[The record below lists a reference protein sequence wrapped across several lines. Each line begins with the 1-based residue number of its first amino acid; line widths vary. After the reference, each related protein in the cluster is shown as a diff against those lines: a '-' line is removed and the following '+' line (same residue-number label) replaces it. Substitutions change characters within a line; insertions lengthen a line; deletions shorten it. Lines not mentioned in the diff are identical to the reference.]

1 MKQKIFISLL
11 AAVFC
16 ASAGTLKAQNC
27 ATGYCPDTI
36 KVHHFSGDISPETV
50 TIDYPVVQTTLG
62 SSDGSS
68 YCWITQNLGAKRQAV
83 VKSGPADDAAGWY
96 WQFGRKQGYAWNT
109 STTTTTPSW
118 PGIVPIVDSDWPA
131 QDDPCTL
138 LLGSNWRLPTLAE
151 LTNADTNGN
160 WDNYTDTYNSV
171 LKLHG
176 AGYLDVNA
184 GTIVNRGVNGY
195 MWSSTKAPANIEDN
209 KNSHYMNFSGSS
221 SRLSD
226 YPQSI
231 GFSVRCLSAL

>member
-1 MKQKIFISLL
+1 MKQKVFISLL
-11 AAVFC
+11 AVVFC
-16 ASAGTLKAQNC
+16 ASVGTLKAQNC
-27 ATGYCPDTI
+27 ASGYCPDTI

-68 YCWITQNLGAKRQAV
+68 YCWITQNLGATTQAT
-83 VKSGPADDAAGWY
+83 SESDASDAAAGWY
-96 WQFGRKQGYAWNT
+96 WQFARKQGYAWNT

-138 LLGSNWRLPTLAE
+138 LLGSNWRLPTNAE

-160 WDNYTDTYNSV
+160 WDDYTETYSSV

-176 AGYLDVNA
+176 AGLLDSPDGKV
-184 GTIVNRGVNGY
+184 VNRGVNGY
-195 MWSSTKAPANIEDN
+195 MWTSTKTAANINDN
-209 KNSHYMNFSGSS
+209 KNGNYMNFSASS
-221 SRLSD
+221 SRMSN
-226 YPQSI
+226 YPQSY
-231 GFSVRCLSAL
+231 GFTLRCLSAL